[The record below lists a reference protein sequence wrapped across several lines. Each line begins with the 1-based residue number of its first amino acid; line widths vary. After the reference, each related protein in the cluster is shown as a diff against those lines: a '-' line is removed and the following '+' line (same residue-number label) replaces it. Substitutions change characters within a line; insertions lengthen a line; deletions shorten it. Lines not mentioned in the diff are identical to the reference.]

1 MKEVIIIIL
10 NVRRMHILLNLMD
23 LNSPINI
30 SDLANLF
37 KVSNRTICNDLDCI
51 DEFLNHNKLPP
62 LIRKP
67 NVGVQFREPNKYKD
81 DVLKAMGNIS
91 IYHYNLSVR
100 ERVNIILDN
109 LLQERD
115 FTTINDMADKLY
127 VSRSTIVKDLS
138 LVRKWLKARGVEL
151 QSIPKH
157 GIKVIGDEKKLRKAA
172 MELLTESSNLDNKPE
187 KSEIPMIVRVNLGA
201 DREINNFFKDID
213 IIYIEECIKTAE
225 KELNTVFSDAA
236 YSGIVMHLAIAVKRI
251 KLGRDII
258 MPEDELK
265 SLQITKE
272 FSVASNITNMLEK
285 HFEINIPSDEI
296 GYITVHLLGAN
307 ISNTNRNKNKNWIDY
322 ELITERIISEVD
334 SRLNMALSKDS
345 QLFEGLLE
353 HLEPAVYRLKHDLLL
368 KNPLL
373 NDIKLKYNNLFNIV
387 KMSLKPLE
395 NYVGKDIDEE
405 EVGYFTIH
413 FGAAIERYKTSHM
426 KKTDVLV
433 VCSTGVGTAK
443 MLSSRLQ
450 AVFDVNIVNCIA
462 YHQIKDFVIKN
473 PVDIIVTTIPI
484 RVEGIKTITVN
495 PLLPERDIE
504 NLRKYLNISK
514 PKDSVLKELIN
525 IIEKHCTILD
535 KDSIVKELSIFLNTT
550 TIEKTR
556 GVVQPLLKDIL
567 TEEVI
572 KLNVEVK
579 DWEDAVRKGGYLL
592 EKTGAVE
599 HRYVD
604 AMVNSVKNI
613 GPYIVIAPGIA
624 MPHARPESGSNK
636 VGMSLITL
644 KNPVNFGN
652 KENDP
657 VKIVVCLCAIDHVT
671 HLKALAELVEM
682 LGDDENVKVISNSTD
697 VNEVLG
703 MIRRSSDKFKN

>member
-30 SDLANLF
+30 SDLAHLF

-51 DEFLNHNKLPP
+51 DEFLNHNKLPA

-272 FSVASNITNMLEK
+272 FSVASNITNM
-285 HFEINIPSDEI
+285 
-296 GYITVHLLGAN
+296 
-307 ISNTNRNKNKNWIDY
+307 
-322 ELITERIISEVD
+322 
-334 SRLNMALSKDS
+334 
-345 QLFEGLLE
+345 
-353 HLEPAVYRLKHDLLL
+353 
-368 KNPLL
+368 
-373 NDIKLKYNNLFNIV
+373 
-387 KMSLKPLE
+387 
-395 NYVGKDIDEE
+395 
-405 EVGYFTIH
+405 
-413 FGAAIERYKTSHM
+413 
-426 KKTDVLV
+426 
-433 VCSTGVGTAK
+433 
-443 MLSSRLQ
+443 
-450 AVFDVNIVNCIA
+450 
-462 YHQIKDFVIKN
+462 
-473 PVDIIVTTIPI
+473 
-484 RVEGIKTITVN
+484 
-495 PLLPERDIE
+495 
-504 NLRKYLNISK
+504 
-514 PKDSVLKELIN
+514 
-525 IIEKHCTILD
+525 
-535 KDSIVKELSIFLNTT
+535 
-550 TIEKTR
+550 
-556 GVVQPLLKDIL
+556 
-567 TEEVI
+567 
-572 KLNVEVK
+572 
-579 DWEDAVRKGGYLL
+579 
-592 EKTGAVE
+592 
-599 HRYVD
+599 
-604 AMVNSVKNI
+604 
-613 GPYIVIAPGIA
+613 
-624 MPHARPESGSNK
+624 
-636 VGMSLITL
+636 
-644 KNPVNFGN
+644 
-652 KENDP
+652 
-657 VKIVVCLCAIDHVT
+657 
-671 HLKALAELVEM
+671 
-682 LGDDENVKVISNSTD
+682 
-697 VNEVLG
+697 
-703 MIRRSSDKFKN
+703 

>member
-1 MKEVIIIIL
+1 
-10 NVRRMHILLNLMD
+10 MHILLNLMD

-30 SDLANLF
+30 SDLAHLF

-51 DEFLNHNKLPP
+51 DEFLNHNKLPA

-91 IYHYNLSVR
+91 IYHYNLSGR

-109 LLQERD
+109 LIQERD

-127 VSRSTIVKDLS
+127 VSRSTIVKDLR
-138 LVRKWLKARGVEL
+138 LVRKWLKSRGLEL

-157 GIKVIGDEKKLRKAA
+157 GIKVTGDEKKLRKAA
-172 MELLTESSNLDNKPE
+172 MELLTESSNLGNKPE
-187 KSEIPMIVRVNLGA
+187 KFEIPMIVRVNLGV

-213 IIYIEECIKTAE
+213 IVYIEECIKTAE

-285 HFEINIPSDEI
+285 HFEINIPPDEI

-322 ELITERIISEVD
+322 ELITEKIISEID
-334 SRLNMALSKDS
+334 SKLNMDLSKDS

-353 HLEPAVYRLKHDLLL
+353 HLGPAVYRLKHDLLL

-387 KMSLKPLE
+387 KSGLKPLE

-426 KKTDVLV
+426 KKTDILV

-450 AVFDVNIVNCIA
+450 AVFDVNIVDCIA
-462 YHQIKDFVIKN
+462 YHQIKDFIIKN

-484 RVEGIKTITVN
+484 KVEGIKTITVN

-504 NLRKYLNISK
+504 NLRKYINISK

-697 VNEVLG
+697 VREVLK
-703 MIRRSSDKFKN
+703 MIKRSSTKPKVN